1 MFAILERQ
9 AGLRTH
15 ERMFHA
21 GESPS
26 RVRRSGFQIR
36 RYSFTVAGAVPGSHR
51 LPVSLAAFAIDIEKA
66 AKHLTT
72 SPTMLTAAKAIG
84 KLQSLL
90 CYRCCAIAA
99 AIAADRGSPLIL

>member
-1 MFAILERQ
+1 MFAIHKRQ

-15 ERMFHA
+15 ERMIHA

-26 RVRRSGFQIR
+26 RVGRSGFQIR

-51 LPVSLAAFAIDIEKA
+51 LPVSLAANHDRYRNA

-84 KLQSLL
+84 KLQTQ
-90 CYRCCAIAA
+90 AA
-99 AIAADRGSPLIL
+99 PIERLIN